1 MATASHELDERSSG
15 AKTRADDRPQPT
27 ITQAAAALESR
38 RDGTEFSFRDLD
50 LRSTTLTGLLVLAII
65 AALYLAKTLLLPI
78 VSALVLGTMLSPAA
92 SFMQRHRIPRPLAA
106 VMIVIGTFG
115 AFALV
120 IGLISTPLLEW
131 TSRLPELAALL
142 KQRAAVFDRPLA
154 IFNEIRSYFGASDG
168 ASLQWPKIEWVQPTL
183 EFLSPTFAEL
193 LLFFATLVLFIASW
207 PDLRRALI
215 LMFGDRPTRLRT
227 LRMLNAIE
235 DSLGGYLMTVTLIN
249 IGVGVLAGLVCAIS
263 GMPNP
268 LGLAA
273 LAATLNFV
281 PIIGPVATFIVLLA
295 VGLISFPNLATGMLP
310 SLAFAVLA
318 FVEGHFVTPAI
329 IGRRLALNALAVF
342 LSLAFWTWLWGP
354 IGAFLSSPL
363 LIVALV
369 IKQHLLPDN
378 DSAALD
384 F

>member
-1 MATASHELDERSSG
+1 M
-15 AKTRADDRPQPT
+15 
-27 ITQAAAALESR
+27 TQAAAALESH

-50 LRSTTLTGLLVLAII
+50 LRSTALTGLLVLAII
-65 AALYLAKTLLLPI
+65 AALHLAKTLLLPI

-142 KQRAAVFDRPLA
+142 KQRAAIFDRPLA

-183 EFLSPTFAEL
+183 EFVSPTFAEL
-193 LLFFATLVLFIASW
+193 LLFLATLVLFIASW

-215 LMFGDRPTRLRT
+215 MMFGDRPTRLRT

-235 DSLGGYLMTVTLIN
+235 GSLGGYLITVTLIN
-249 IGVGVLAGLVCAIS
+249 VGVGLLAGLVCAIS

-310 SLAFAVLA
+310 SLAFAVIA

-384 F
+384 L

>member
-1 MATASHELDERSSG
+1 MASASHDLNERSAG
-15 AKTRADDRPQPT
+15 AKAHEGERQRQT
-27 ITQAAAALESR
+27 ITQAAAALDSHPDE
-38 RDGTEFSFRDLD
+38 TEFSFRDLD
-50 LRSTTLTGLLVLAII
+50 FRSTALTGLLVLAII
-65 AALYLAKTLLLPI
+65 ATLYLAKTLLLPI

-92 SFMQRHRIPRPLAA
+92 LFMQRHRIPRPLGA
-106 VMIVIGTFG
+106 VVIVLGTFS
-115 AFALV
+115 AFALI
-120 IGLISTPLLEW
+120 IGLISAPLLEW

-142 KQRAAVFDRPLA
+142 KQRAAAFERPLA
-154 IFNEIRSYFGASDG
+154 LLSEIGSYFGASDG

-193 LLFFATLVLFIASW
+193 LLFFATLVLFIVSW

-215 LMFGDRPTRLRT
+215 LVFRDRQTRLRT

-235 DSLGGYLMTVTLIN
+235 ESLGGYLITVTLIN
-249 IGVGVLAGLVCAIS
+249 IGVGTLAGLVCAIS

-268 LGLAA
+268 VGLGA

-295 VGLISFPNLATGMLP
+295 VGLISFPSVAVGLLSP
-310 SLAFAVLA
+310 LAFAMLA

-329 IGRRLALNALAVF
+329 IGRRFALNALGVF

-369 IKQHLLPDN
+369 LKQHLLPDR
-378 DSAALD
+378 DPTIPDL
-384 F
+384 

>member
-1 MATASHELDERSSG
+1 VASASHDLNERSAGAKAHEDER
-15 AKTRADDRPQPT
+15 RRQT
-27 ITQAAAALESR
+27 ITQAAAALDSHPDET
-38 RDGTEFSFRDLD
+38 DFSFRDLD
-50 LRSTTLTGLLVLAII
+50 LRSTALTGLLVLAII
-65 AALYLAKTLLLPI
+65 ATLYLAKTLLLPI

-92 SFMQRHRIPRPLAA
+92 SFMQRRHIPRPLGA
-106 VMIVIGTFG
+106 VVIVLGTFS
-115 AFALV
+115 AFALI
-120 IGLISTPLLEW
+120 IGLISAPLLEW
-131 TSRLPELAALL
+131 TSRLPELGALL
-142 KQRAAVFDRPLA
+142 KQRAAAFERPLA
-154 IFNEIRSYFGASDG
+154 LLSEIGSYFGASDG

-193 LLFFATLVLFIASW
+193 LLFFATLVLFIVSW
-207 PDLRRALI
+207 PELRRALI
-215 LMFGDRPTRLRT
+215 LVFRDRQTRLRT

-235 DSLGGYLMTVTLIN
+235 ESLGGYLITVTLIN
-249 IGVGVLAGLVCAIS
+249 IGVGTLAGLVCAIS

-268 LGLAA
+268 VGLGA

-295 VGLISFPNLATGMLP
+295 VGLISFPSVAVGLLSP
-310 SLAFAVLA
+310 LAFAMLA

-329 IGRRLALNALAVF
+329 IGRRFALNALGVF

-369 IKQHLLPDN
+369 LKQHLLPDR
-378 DSAALD
+378 DPTIPDL
-384 F
+384 